1 MDVQRAKELLTVL
14 ADGVD
19 PLTGEVLP
27 DNHVCNKGEIV
38 RALHCAVEELSR
50 RRKKP
55 LPENNGKPWTE
66 ELDDELCRLFDG
78 GMKKKDLCVAAGIS
92 HASMAKLG
100 KNENVTTDVLVKIC
114 TALQCDIGDIMELT
128 PEVKV

>member
-50 RRKKP
+50 RWKKTVARKQRKT
-55 LPENNGKPWTE
+55 L
-66 ELDDELCRLFDG
+66 DG
-78 GMKKKDLCVAAGIS
+78 GTGR
-92 HASMAKLG
+92 
-100 KNENVTTDVLVKIC
+100 
-114 TALQCDIGDIMELT
+114 
-128 PEVKV
+128 

>member
-27 DNHVCNKGEIV
+27 DDHVCNKGEIV
-38 RALHCAVEELSR
+38 RALHCAVEQLSH

-55 LPENNGKPWTE
+55 LPENNGK
-66 ELDDELCRLFDG
+66 LCTHFGRTPGAIESRLER
-78 GMKKKDLCVAAGIS
+78 
-92 HASMAKLG
+92 LG
-100 KNENVTTDVLVKIC
+100 KL
-114 TALQCDIGDIMELT
+114 
-128 PEVKV
+128 

>member
-1 MDVQRAKELLTVL
+1 MDVQRAKELLAVL

-27 DNHVCNKGEIV
+27 DDHECNKGEIV

-50 RRKKP
+50 RREKT
-55 LPENNGKPWTE
+55 LPESNGKPWTK

-78 GMKKKDLCVAAGIS
+78 GMKKKDLCAHFARTPGAIES
-92 HASMAKLG
+92 RLQRLG
-100 KNENVTTDVLVKIC
+100 K
-114 TALQCDIGDIMELT
+114 M
-128 PEVKV
+128 

>member
-27 DNHVCNKGEIV
+27 DDHVCNKGESV

-78 GMKKKDLCVAAGIS
+78 GMKKKDLCTHFGRTSGAIES
-92 HASMAKLG
+92 RLERLEKL
-100 KNENVTTDVLVKIC
+100 
-114 TALQCDIGDIMELT
+114 
-128 PEVKV
+128 

>member
-27 DNHVCNKGEIV
+27 DDHVCNKGEIV

-50 RRKKP
+50 RRKKRCP
-55 LPENNGKPWTE
+55 KTMENLGRRNWT
-66 ELDDELCRLFDG
+66 
-78 GMKKKDLCVAAGIS
+78 MSYVACS
-92 HASMAKLG
+92 
-100 KNENVTTDVLVKIC
+100 
-114 TALQCDIGDIMELT
+114 TA
-128 PEVKV
+128 V

>member
-27 DNHVCNKGEIV
+27 DDHVCNKGEIV

-50 RRKKP
+50 
-55 LPENNGKPWTE
+55 
-66 ELDDELCRLFDG
+66 LFDG
-78 GMKKKDLCVAAGIS
+78 GMKKKDLCTHFGRTPGAIES
-92 HASMAKLG
+92 RLERLG
-100 KNENVTTDVLVKIC
+100 KL
-114 TALQCDIGDIMELT
+114 
-128 PEVKV
+128 